1 MPVINKGGGGKIG
14 EPASINAAVWQ
25 PGPAIAG
32 WARGS
37 PDSITGVG
45 SWGASQELG
54 DLVCSTFH
62 DAGLALS
69 PGSLLVGTLGLA
81 DRGPHQHCPS
91 STYQT
96 SLCPQPLLPVRP
108 IRVLQ
113 INLSDFPPTFLP
125 LLTEQG
131 FEADATA
138 AKNVVED

>member
-1 MPVINKGGGGKIG
+1 MAKLVSRRVLTRPFGNQAPLLLVGLAGRPIQ
-14 EPASINAAVWQ
+14 S
-25 PGPAIAG
+25 PG
-32 WARGS
+32 W
-37 PDSITGVG
+37 GVG
-45 SWGASQELG
+45 GRAKSRG

-69 PGSLLVGTLGLA
+69 PGSLLVGTLGLP

-96 SLCPQPLLPVRP
+96 LLCPQPLLPVRP

-125 LLTEQG
+125 LLTEQS
-131 FEADATA
+131 FKADATA
-138 AKNVVED
+138 AKNVVQD

>member
-1 MPVINKGGGGKIG
+1 MAKLVSRRVLTRPFGNQAPLLLVGLAGRPIQ
-14 EPASINAAVWQ
+14 S
-25 PGPAIAG
+25 PG
-32 WARGS
+32 W
-37 PDSITGVG
+37 GVG
-45 SWGASQELG
+45 GRAKSRG

-69 PGSLLVGTLGLA
+69 PGSLLVGTLGLP

-138 AKNVVED
+138 AKNVVKD

>member
-1 MPVINKGGGGKIG
+1 MAKLVSRRVLTRPFGNQAPLLLVGLAGRPIQ
-14 EPASINAAVWQ
+14 S
-25 PGPAIAG
+25 PGL
-32 WARGS
+32 
-37 PDSITGVG
+37 GVG
-45 SWGASQELG
+45 GRAKSRG

-69 PGSLLVGTLGLA
+69 PGSLLVGTLGLP

-113 INLSDFPPTFLP
+113 INFSDFPPTFLP

-138 AKNVVED
+138 AKNVVKD